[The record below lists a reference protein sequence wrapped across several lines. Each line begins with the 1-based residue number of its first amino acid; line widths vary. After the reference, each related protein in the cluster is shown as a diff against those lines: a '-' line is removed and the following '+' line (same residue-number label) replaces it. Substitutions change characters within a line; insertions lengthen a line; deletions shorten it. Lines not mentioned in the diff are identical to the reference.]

1 MKLHFKSVLLLTI
14 LFSIQVYAKK
24 EPQYPV
30 SEIPEELLKNA
41 DAVVR
46 EKSLYLDIL
55 SPDKI
60 NCQEKYVITIL
71 KQSGIDKA
79 EFEEYYSKLVNIS
92 NINAT
97 LYDAKGD
104 KLEKVKVEDIF
115 DFSAIS
121 GYSLYEDNRV
131 KLINP
136 HQKEFPFTIE
146 YTFDR
151 KMNSAF
157 FIPNWYVFDGYNT
170 SVQKA
175 SLTIQIP
182 ENFELNYKE
191 QNIKSHINIKN
202 ENGVKIYSWTEENY
216 PAPEYES
223 FSNPVRQ
230 WAPMV
235 SLAASKFEFQNY
247 KGSFDSW
254 KDFGF
259 FIYQLNEG
267 RDTLP
272 DEIFTKID
280 SLITPSMTD
289 YEKIATIYKFAQDKN
304 RYVNISVGIGGWQP
318 FPAETVDR
326 LSYGDCKALSNYTVT
341 LLKHYGYEAKY
352 NIVRAGNQN
361 YFDPTFVNNYFNHAV
376 ACVILKNDTIWLE
389 CTNSFVPAGY
399 IGDFT
404 DDRYVLMINPDG
416 GELVKTPS
424 YDIDENAQGIKGNI
438 KLYNDGSAIAEYTTT
453 YEGANY
459 SDHFGLTLIDETDRR
474 KRVIKSIHI
483 PHFELLDYKLELN
496 KCRKP
501 TMDKSVKLVIPQCA
515 TPMGGRFFLQLNT
528 VNEMNDIPSY
538 SRNRKSPLFIQRN
551 YSEDDTITYELPVR
565 FFLEAIPDP
574 VSIESEYGTYF
585 FKVEN
590 KGSTVIYIRH
600 FEIKKGEYP
609 KEQYNDF
616 VEFLEKIVQGDK
628 SKAVISKKS

>member
-1 MKLHFKSVLLLTI
+1 MKLHYNIILLFI
-14 LFSIQVYAKK
+14 LIIPAILYAKK

-46 EKSLYLDIL
+46 EKSMTLDIT
-55 SPDKI
+55 SPDRVTS
-60 NCQEKYVITIL
+60 QEKYVITIL
-71 KQSGIDKA
+71 KQSGFDKA
-79 EFEEYYSKLVNIS
+79 EFKEYYSKLVDIS

-97 LYDAKGD
+97 LYDSKGD
-104 KLEKVKVEDIF
+104 KIEKIKQEDIL

-131 KLINP
+131 KVIYP

-146 YTFDR
+146 YTFER

-157 FIPNWYVFDGYNT
+157 FIHDWYVFDGYNT
-170 SVQKA
+170 SVQNAK
-175 SLTIQIP
+175 LTIKIP
-182 ENFELNYKE
+182 EDFELNYKE
-191 QNIKSHINIKN
+191 QNLNSKVNITK
-202 ENGVKIYSWTEENY
+202 ENGIKEYSWVEKNY
-216 PAPEYES
+216 IAPDYES
-223 FSNPVRQ
+223 LSNPVRK

-247 KGSFDSW
+247 KGSFDTW
-254 KDFGF
+254 KDFGS

-272 DEIFTKID
+272 AEIFTKID
-280 SLITPSMTD
+280 SLITPEMTD
-289 YEKIATIYKFAQDKN
+289 YEKIATIYQFAQDKN

-341 LLKHYGYEAKY
+341 LLKHYGYDAKY

-376 ACVILKNDTIWLE
+376 ACVVLKNDTIWLE

-399 IGDFT
+399 FGDFT
-404 DDRYVLMINPDG
+404 DDRYILMINPEG

-424 YDIDENAQGIKGNI
+424 YSIKENNQGIKGTI
-438 KLYNDGSAIAEYTTT
+438 KLFNDGSAVAEYTTT
-453 YEGANY
+453 YKGATY
-459 SDHFGLTLIDETDRR
+459 SDQFGLTLLDETDRR

-483 PHFELLDYKLELN
+483 PHFELVDYKLALN
-496 KCRKP
+496 KCRTP
-501 TMDKSVKLVIPQCA
+501 TMNKKVKLVIPQCA

-528 VNEMNDIPSY
+528 VNELSNIPSY

-551 YSEDDTITYELPVR
+551 YSEDDTITYELPEG
-565 FFLEAIPDP
+565 FSLEAIPDP
-574 VSIESEYGTYF
+574 VSIESEYGTYSF
-585 FKVEN
+585 NVEN
-590 KGSTVIYIRH
+590 KGDSIIFTRH
-600 FEIKKGEYP
+600 FEIRKGEFP

-616 VEFLEKIVQGDK
+616 VEFLEKIVQSDK